1 MQELIKQKMK
11 KISLYEIALDMG
23 LSEGTLRR
31 YLYGHKLKDSTIE
44 IIKDYFKCIIK

>member
-1 MQELIKQKMK
+1 MQQLLKDKMK
-11 KISLYEIALDMG
+11 EKSLYEIALDMG

-31 YLYGHKLKDSTIE
+31 YLYGHKLKDSTLQ